1 MPRSVSDSQSRAAG
15 SGAPEGSTSLGG
27 PASAPTAPTALA
39 PADPASAPNASTAL
53 APADPASAPQ
63 LAPAGHATP
72 RPVLALESLVEGVLL
87 KRYKRFLADVELA
100 DGQVVTV
107 HCANTGPMTGV
118 LHPGGRVRL
127 RHAPSPTRKLAWT
140 WEQAETTGADGRPV
154 WVGINT
160 ALPNRL
166 VRATIE
172 AGYLEPWL
180 GPIAA
185 IRAEVPYGER
195 RRSRIDLLLTPGPGP
210 DGAPPADPRPIYVE
224 VKNTTWSE
232 GDLALFPDTVTER
245 GQKHLLELAA
255 LLPTAR
261 AVLLPCLSRAD
272 VSRFAPGEAADPR
285 YGELFR
291 QALAAGVE
299 VLPCIFEFSGE
310 AVHWLGLA
318 SVLERQPT

>member
-1 MPRSVSDSQSRAAG
+1 MSRALSDHQSPAAG
-15 SGAPEGSTSLGG
+15 SGGSARSATSAT
-27 PASAPTAPTALA
+27 PAASAA
-39 PADPASAPNASTAL
+39 PAPATQRAAAP
-53 APADPASAPQ
+53 
-63 LAPAGHATP
+63 H
-72 RPVLALESLVEGVLL
+72 PVLALEPLVEGVLL

-140 WEQAETTGADGRPV
+140 WEQAETTGAEGEPV

-172 AGYLEPWL
+172 AGCLEPWL

-185 IRAEVPYGER
+185 IRAEVPYGEG
-195 RRSRIDLLLTPGPGP
+195 RRSRIDLLLTPGPGA
-210 DGAPPADPRPIYVE
+210 DGALPADPRPIYVE
-224 VKNTTWSE
+224 VKNTTWTE
-232 GDLALFPDTVTER
+232 GELALFPDTVTER
-245 GQKHLLELAA
+245 GQKHLVELTA
-255 LLPTAR
+255 LLPEAR
-261 AVLLPCLSRAD
+261 AVLLPCLSRGD
-272 VSRFAPGEAADPR
+272 VSRFAPGDSADPR

-299 VLPCIFEFSGE
+299 VLPCIFQFSGE

-318 SVLERQPT
+318 PVLERQPT